1 MSRKSKKRARAK
13 FRPPVKASA
22 PATAGPSSTGAPA
35 RTLSQA
41 RVGGDQAVVR
51 AVEMSLGAQN
61 KVLKGPRGRM
71 IVQSADPSIP
81 LDRVPYFTNDLI
93 RLGVVAASMVVLLA
107 AGALA
112 IPLLIK

>member
-22 PATAGPSSTGAPA
+22 PVAVGSSTNAA
-35 RTLSQA
+35 TRTVSQA

-61 KVLKGPRGRM
+61 RVVKGPRGRM
-71 IVQSADPSIP
+71 IVQSTDPSIP
-81 LDRVPYFTNDLI
+81 LDRVPYFTNDLV
-93 RLGVVAASMVVLLA
+93 RLGVVAAAMAILLG
-107 AGALA
+107 AGAFVV
-112 IPLLIK
+112 PQLIK

>member
-22 PATAGPSSTGAPA
+22 PVAVGPSNASA
-35 RTLSQA
+35 RPVSQA

-61 KVLKGPRGRM
+61 RVLKGPRGRM
-71 IVQSADPSIP
+71 IIQSTDPSIP
-81 LDRVPYFTNDLI
+81 LDRVPYFTSDLI
-93 RLGVVAASMVVLLA
+93 RLLVVAAAMVVLLA
-107 AGALA
+107 VGAFA
-112 IPLLIK
+112 VPQIIK

>member
-22 PATAGPSSTGAPA
+22 PAAAGSSAP

-41 RVGGDQAVVR
+41 RVGGDQATVR

-61 KVLKGPRGRM
+61 RVTKGPRGRM
-71 IVQSADPSIP
+71 IVQSADPAIP
-81 LDRVPYFTNDLI
+81 LDRVPYFTSDLV
-93 RLGVVAASMVVLLA
+93 RLAVVAASMVVLLGV
-107 AGALA
+107 GALT
-112 IPLLIK
+112 IPQLIK

>member
-1 MSRKSKKRARAK
+1 VSRKSKKRARAK

-22 PATAGPSSTGAPA
+22 PVAVGPSNAPS
-35 RTLSQA
+35 RTVSQA

-61 KVLKGPRGRM
+61 RVLKGPRGRM
-71 IVQSADPSIP
+71 IIQSTDPSIP

-93 RLGVVAASMVVLLA
+93 RLLVVAAAMVVLLV
-107 AGALA
+107 AGAFA
-112 IPLLIK
+112 VPQLIK

>member
-13 FRPPVKASA
+13 FRPPIKASA
-22 PATAGPSSTGAPA
+22 PTAIGPSSTGIAP

-81 LDRVPYFTNDLI
+81 LDRVPYFTNDLV
-93 RLGVVAASMVVLLA
+93 RLGIVAALMAVLVVA
-107 AGALA
+107 GAFA
-112 IPLLIK
+112 IPELIK